1 MMNIQTF
8 VLRMTNGE
16 CYGYN
21 AETVDEAK
29 RMAEGNGHEVEE
41 FVRIE
46 PANTSERGFISE

>member
-1 MMNIQTF
+1 MQTF

-41 FVRIE
+41 FVRTE
-46 PANTSERGFISE
+46 PANTSGGEIE